1 MAGVKLTD
9 ALRTEYDKLFE
20 SCVVKP
26 DKQAEINLAAKKMI
40 AGKSRY
46 QAVAQLTGVPW
57 TVIAVNH
64 MLECNCHFDQHL
76 HNGDPLSAKTV
87 QVPKGRP
94 PGNPPWTWEI
104 SAQDALSEY
113 AKWTDWSLAGTLYKL
128 EGYNGW
134 GYRKYHPSV
143 LSPYLWSYSNHY
155 DIGKYGADGV
165 WNPNLRSKQTGTAVL
180 LRRLAEMGES
190 GFSDQPMPVPAGA
203 LIVHYTAVKPEDPQ
217 IIAAAMALQQWL
229 NTHAGIFVKPDGW
242 AGRNTSNA
250 YKAVTGHYLPG
261 DPLG

>member
-104 SAQDALSEY
+104 SARSEEH
-113 AKWTDWSLAGTLYKL
+113 TS
-128 EGYNGW
+128 E
-134 GYRKYHPSV
+134 
-143 LSPYLWSYSNHY
+143 
-155 DIGKYGADGV
+155 
-165 WNPNLRSKQTGTAVL
+165 
-180 LRRLAEMGES
+180 
-190 GFSDQPMPVPAGA
+190 
-203 LIVHYTAVKPEDPQ
+203 
-217 IIAAAMALQQWL
+217 LQS
-229 NTHAGIFVKPDGW
+229 H
-242 AGRNTSNA
+242 
-250 YKAVTGHYLPG
+250 
-261 DPLG
+261 